1 MRSTYRFLSILAAAA
16 LFFACEPLDSD
27 DSGNSG
33 GGNNTKDKTEIH
45 IIDGKALYELSAG
58 KDTVAIR
65 FTVILDEKDA
75 DWSIE
80 SSADWCKAEPASGTG
95 LGEVNIV
102 VGENSSASAR
112 EAEITIHG
120 GKNSEVLKVKQCL
133 YAGAL
138 PDESWFSK
146 PYYERTDREK
156 AGLRGPVKSWYVST
170 YTTYD
175 KYYYDEAGHLVKEEY
190 YNTTDNYME
199 VRWVHSYDAQGR
211 RVKSEQSYGSDAEGG
226 RTFTFEYGNTGK
238 LVATNAY
245 HWIEF
250 QEGWVSGKNFPL
262 SIWKDLSA
270 IHYLD
275 NSPFYYEREDIVFA
289 FQPDGNLVITDTY
302 CRNQDGSAPDVSVYH
317 IAYENG
323 LPVSCAES
331 EVAVKYDDK
340 GNPAELSVDGGAKTW
355 TFLSHP
361 RLLLPATMSEP
372 KAQGMVAQFWARY
385 FYNSNGDGTRF
396 QRAYFSAD
404 QEYNDYYI
412 KYFYDAHGNWIQ
424 RNETT
429 EPAFQHG
436 EHFTSTVNREIEYY

>member
-1 MRSTYRFLSILAAAA
+1 MKKLLSLLALIPSV
-16 LFFACEPLDSD
+16 LFIASCDPDTP
-27 DSGNSG
+27 NG
-33 GGNNTKDKTEIH
+33 GGDPKDKTDIH
-45 IIDGKALYELSAG
+45 LIDMPTEFSVASDV
-58 KDTVAIR
+58 DTVCLS
-65 FTVILDEKDA
+65 FVVSLDNEDA
-75 DWSIE
+75 DWKVTASE
-80 SSADWCKAEPASGTG
+80 SWCKPEPAEGRG
-95 LGEVNIV
+95 RGEVSVAI
-102 VGENSSASAR
+102 SANDKAAARDAELVISAG
-112 EAEITIHG
+112 IKT
-120 GKNSEVLKVKQCL
+120 KKFKVTQCM
-133 YAGAL
+133 YAGAMA
-138 PDESWFSK
+138 DESWYSK

-190 YNTTDNYME
+190 YNTTDNSME

-226 RTFTFEYGNTGK
+226 RTFTYEYGNTGK
-238 LVATNAY
+238 LVATDAY
-245 HWIEF
+245 NWIEF

-262 SIWKDLSA
+262 SIWKGLSA

-275 NSPFYYEREDIVFA
+275 NSPFYYEREDLVFA

-302 CRNQDGSAPDVSVYH
+302 CRNEDGSAPDVSVYH

-340 GNPAELSVDGGAKTW
+340 GNPAELSVDGGARTW

-361 RLLLPATMSEP
+361 RLLLPATMDEP

-412 KYFYDAHGNWIQ
+412 KYFYDVHGNWIQ
-424 RNETT
+424 REEST

-436 EHFTSTVNREIEYY
+436 QHFIGEVNREIEYY

>member
-1 MRSTYRFLSILAAAA
+1 MKRLLLLLAVVPSV
-16 LFFACEPLDSD
+16 FFAVSCDPVNTDGPDNGGDS
-27 DSGNSG
+27 
-33 GGNNTKDKTEIH
+33 KDKTDIRL
-45 IIDGKALYELSAG
+45 IDAQSEYKVASDI
-58 KDTVAIR
+58 DTVMIR
-65 FTVILDEKDA
+65 FTVTLDD
-75 DWSIE
+75 
-80 SSADWCKAEPASGTG
+80 SAAAWKVTASQDWCKPEPAEGSGYA
-95 LGEVNIV
+95 EVFVAISANDK
-102 VGENSSASAR
+102 ASAR
-112 EAEITIHG
+112 EAELVISAGT
-120 GKNSEVLKVKQCL
+120 KTKKLKVTQCM
-133 YAGAL
+133 YAGAM
-138 PDESWFSK
+138 PAESWFTK

-226 RTFTFEYGNTGK
+226 RTFTYEYGNTGK

-262 SIWKDLSA
+262 SIWKGLSA

-302 CRNQDGSAPDVSVYH
+302 CRNQDGSAPEVSVYH

-361 RLLLPATMSEP
+361 RLLLPATMDEP

-424 RNETT
+424 REEST

-436 EHFTSTVNREIEYY
+436 QHFIGEVNREIEYY